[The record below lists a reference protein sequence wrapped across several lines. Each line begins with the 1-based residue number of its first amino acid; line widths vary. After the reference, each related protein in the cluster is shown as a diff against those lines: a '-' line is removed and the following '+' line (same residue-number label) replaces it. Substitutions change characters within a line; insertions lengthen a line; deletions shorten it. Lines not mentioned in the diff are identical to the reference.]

1 MLVTTECCAL
11 GASMMMSM
19 LQGDAVV
26 AAAFMSY
33 AGPFPSEY
41 RTDLTTRIWLP
52 MISELKIPASD
63 GFSFSDFLA
72 DPADVRDWNIMG
84 LPADAFSTEN
94 GVMTTRGRR
103 WPLMI
108 DPQGQANKWIKNME
122 RSRGLKVVDLQ
133 MGDLARQIENA
144 IQFGNPVLLQVTMPP
159 SSAAGRSS
167 KCAGIPAGYPSCTVL
182 EATGG
187 VRV

>member
-1 MLVTTECCAL
+1 
-11 GASMMMSM
+11 MSCYRA
-19 LQGDAVV
+19 LQGDVVV

-52 MISELKIPASD
+52 MISELKIPASE

-94 GVMTTRGRR
+94 GVMTARGRR

-122 RSRGLKVVDLQ
+122 SSRGLKVVDLQ
-133 MGDLARQIENA
+133 MHDLSRQIENA
-144 IQFGNPVLLQVTMPP
+144 IQFGNPVLLQVPP
-159 SSAAGRSS
+159 SSSSIDKQRSTCGIAAAQCHCG
-167 KCAGIPAGYPSCTVL
+167 A
-182 EATGG
+182 
-187 VRV
+187 